1 MAWHGMERERERDCD
16 KQYTIP
22 DFNVYQIKMNT
33 MSFQAK
39 WQLANLNER
48 THKHTHF
55 DTWKTNVQVFG

>member
-1 MAWHGMERERERDCD
+1 MAKLKNYLLKFQNFVTLSMAWHGMERERERDCD

-39 WQLANLNER
+39 
-48 THKHTHF
+48 
-55 DTWKTNVQVFG
+55 